1 MGGAFPTFSG
11 VQPTPQREGPLYQV
25 KVDTG
30 VSGFEVRTVMG
41 ESHGARYR
49 YQMEII
55 LQDDLDEVGDFIDF
69 VDTQLGSGDSF
80 TITDPVTGTAN
91 VAVRFD
97 GPPTLTQHGGI
108 DGWWKASFS
117 LVSVHV

>member
-1 MGGAFPTFSG
+1 MAGAFPAFSG

-25 KVDTG
+25 KVDEG
-30 VSGFEVRTVMG
+30 ASGFEVRTVMG

-49 YQMEII
+49 YQMEIV
-55 LQDDLDEVGDFIDF
+55 LQDALGEVEDFNDF
-69 VDTQLGSGDSF
+69 VELQLGSGDSF

-97 GPPTLTQHGGI
+97 GPPKLTQHSRI
-108 DGWWKASFS
+108 DGWWLASFM
-117 LVSVHV
+117 LMSVHA